1 MGMQVFYARPTKKD
15 DEQNAR
21 EERMADEAAKK
32 EAAQLRREADLK
44 MMAALMQIESMGAEE
59 KQRCK
64 ATCERLT
71 QRYMGCRSHKQVKA
85 VFYDEKSSHEPET
98 EENKWFFAVNAEF
111 AKRAHERLAVA

>member
-15 DEQNAR
+15 DEQNAL

-32 EAAQLRREADLK
+32 AAAQLRREADLK
-44 MMAALMQIESMGAEE
+44 MMAALMQIDSMGAEE

-64 ATCERLT
+64 AVCERLA
-71 QRYMGCRSHKQVKA
+71 QRYKGCRSHKQVKA
-85 VFYDEKSSHEPET
+85 VFYDEKSSRAET
-98 EENKWFFAVNAEF
+98 EENKWFFTVNAEY